1 MINLQIYRTI
11 AAIDAELWD
20 RLAHN
25 DWFHR
30 HRFIASVEE
39 AALPGAQFWYL
50 LFMDD
55 EKLVGSA
62 VLSTYSMS
70 LDMFIRDHSAIST
83 FKSFFP
89 SLFTVR
95 LLMCGLPASF
105 GQFNCKMSHNSYA
118 KEISKH
124 IREQLEAIARR
135 EKISFLF
142 VKELLREEAQVFR
155 PYFQD
160 YILANSI
167 PYMQMDIRWTAFTD
181 YLAKL
186 RYPYRRSIKNSL
198 KMIGVAEPLIYQKE
212 EINGSEPYPVL
223 QLDDI
228 SGSTPHE
235 LYHLY
240 LSVMERTSTKL
251 EILNLGFFEA
261 LFRHMRNDIFL
272 LKLQQGPRIFAVAL
286 LLREQKQLTFM
297 LLGRGEEKDPYDSYF
312 NLIYGILS
320 LAMQWRMQTINMGQT
335 AYWVKQ
341 RVGALPKEQFFF
353 LRVRNR
359 ILHFLIKKLNPHLF
373 PQTSM
378 PEVKIFHHDQK
389 LPQHV

>member
-1 MINLQIYRTI
+1 MLSLQIYRTI
-11 AAIDAELWD
+11 AAINSDLWD
-20 RLAHN
+20 SLSHD

-30 HRFIASVEE
+30 HRFIASVED
-39 AALPGAQFWYL
+39 AALPGSQFWYL
-50 LFMDD
+50 LFRDD

-62 VLSTYSMS
+62 VLSTYIIS
-70 LDMFIRDHSAIST
+70 LDMFIKDHHAIST
-83 FKSFFP
+83 LKSFFP

-105 GQFNCKMSHNSYA
+105 GQFNCKMLHSSYA
-118 KEISKH
+118 EDISRH
-124 IREQLEAIARR
+124 IREQLESIARK

-142 VKELLREEAQVFR
+142 VKEMLKEEAQVLS

-167 PYMQMDIRWTAFTD
+167 PYMQMDVRWTAFAD
-181 YLAKL
+181 YLAEL

-198 KMIGVAEPLIYQKE
+198 KKIGVAEPLIYQKK
-212 EINGSEPYPVL
+212 EINGSETYPVL
-223 QLDDI
+223 LLDDI
-228 SGSTPHE
+228 SGCTAHE
-235 LYHLY
+235 LYNLY
-240 LSVMERTSTKL
+240 LSVMERTPTKL

-261 LFRHMRNDIFL
+261 LFRHMGNDIFL

-286 LLREQKQLTFM
+286 LLRDQNQLTFM

-320 LAMQWRMQTINMGQT
+320 LAMQWGVQTINLGQT

-341 RVGALPKEQFFF
+341 RVGALPKEQFLF

-359 ILHFLIKKLNPHLF
+359 LLHFLLKKLNPHLF
-373 PQTSM
+373 PQTNL
-378 PEVKIFHHDQK
+378 PEVKVFHHKQK
-389 LPQHV
+389 QPQHV